1 MSGPLDLRDYKTALR
16 IRYRNLR
23 KAMTPAVK
31 HEKDNQIL
39 TRLLA
44 MPIYQECRLLLT
56 YVSTPEEV
64 DTHALIAHALK
75 EGKTVAVPYC
85 VAGTREM
92 VFYAI
97 RSVQELVPRSYGEL
111 EPIAKEEDK
120 ITDFAHSLCVLPG
133 VVFDQLGYRL
143 GYGGGYYDRFLAD
156 AYPGKTVGLCYQDC
170 IVSRLRRGRYDM
182 ACDYVVTENGFF
194 KQ

>member
-1 MSGPLDLRDYKTALR
+1 MSAPLDLRSYKKDLR
-16 IRYRNLR
+16 IRYRNIR
-23 KAMTPAVK
+23 KVMAPAVK
-31 HEKDNQIL
+31 RDKDSQIL
-39 TRLLA
+39 ARLLA

-64 DTHALIAHALK
+64 DTHALIAHAITA
-75 EGKTVAVPYC
+75 GKTVAVPYC
-85 VAGTREM
+85 IAGTRQM

-97 RSVQELVPRSYGEL
+97 RSLEELVPRSYGVL
-111 EPIAKEEDK
+111 EPLASKENR

-143 GYGGGYYDRFLAD
+143 GYGGGYYDRFLAE
-156 AYPGKTVGLCYQDC
+156 AYPGKTVGLCYRDC
-170 IVSRLRRGRYDM
+170 TVSRLRRGRFDV
-182 ACDYVVTENGFF
+182 ACDWVVTERDFF